1 VTLKSEFAEAK
12 AKGKVVEVFKNDLDN
27 MRNEINLLKKKFNK
41 EKAKAKHLEE
51 KINCSSAITG

>member
-1 VTLKSEFAEAK
+1 VTLKSELAEAK
-12 AKGKVVEVFKNDLDN
+12 AKGKVVEVLKNDLDN

-41 EKAKAKHLEE
+41 EKAKTKHLEE